1 MTDEVVITIDDL
13 YPVLEGMCYPIQG
26 DDIGRLEYLIQ
37 LMTDRVKLNINSDI
51 IPQSLKT
58 TVIDMICG
66 EFLAGRYATGDL
78 SNFDFEASV
87 KRISEG
93 DTTVEYAYGSGS
105 STPEQ
110 RFKAYVDTLR
120 NPPPY
125 VFSSVRKL
133 RW

>member
-1 MTDEVVITIDDL
+1 MSETVVITVDDIYDAL
-13 YPVLEGMCYPIQG
+13 GNLCYPVSG
-26 DDIGRLEYLIQ
+26 DDESRIEYLIN
-37 LMTDRVKLNINSDI
+37 LMTDRVKLNINQNA
-51 IPQSLKT
+51 IPESLRT
-58 TVIDMICG
+58 TVIDMVCG
-66 EFLAGRYATGDL
+66 EFLAGKYATGDL

-110 RFKAYVDTLR
+110 RFKSYVDALR
-120 NPPPY
+120 NPPLY